1 MFSGRIST
9 LHKVYHILV
18 IIELSVMFFSMQL
31 VTLGCELAMV
41 FGGVVPY
48 IPQYWQIK
56 QKQTTQVHDFFFLL
70 IVKRFINT

>member
-1 MFSGRIST
+1 
-9 LHKVYHILV
+9 
-18 IIELSVMFFSMQL
+18 MFFLIQL